1 MATFNVLLDTNV
13 FINAKYD
20 FNGASLHNLQKYC
33 DDGIACIITND
44 IITREVLHHIEAD
57 VGLLASQAKN
67 AIKNHGELVNAI
79 TVPEFDKIKAILLDA
94 PKQLSDAFN
103 SYIEDA
109 TFLPNDDL
117 SIVELFNDYFG
128 STAPFESRKEKKSEF
143 PDAAIIMSIK
153 RYLSSGDDLSLYIV
167 TDDKG
172 WHAALKDTPG
182 VFMYK
187 ELKSLLTE
195 ISRKQED
202 LYKQIVSF
210 VSEKIPPLKERATD
224 WLLDQD
230 WYFAVDE
237 LEMCVECDEIN
248 DVNVEE
254 INLILD
260 AIEYID
266 NREGYAVATLSG
278 QAKLKIGFSYIDHAE
293 EIYDREDHVWYNTIY
308 GDGITE
314 IDVPINLSVS
324 VIFPNDR
331 NDMFEFDSP
340 DFDELDARTI
350 VTIDYELTECK
361 EDLRGPYFD
370 ICPGCGQK
378 IGLHND
384 GGNGFCTNCAPEH

>member
-1 MATFNVLLDTNV
+1 M
-13 FINAKYD
+13 
-20 FNGASLHNLQKYC
+20 
-33 DDGIACIITND
+33 
-44 IITREVLHHIEAD
+44 
-57 VGLLASQAKN
+57 
-67 AIKNHGELVNAI
+67 
-79 TVPEFDKIKAILLDA
+79 
-94 PKQLSDAFN
+94 
-103 SYIEDA
+103 
-109 TFLPNDDL
+109 
-117 SIVELFNDYFG
+117 
-128 STAPFESRKEKKSEF
+128 
-143 PDAAIIMSIK
+143 
-153 RYLSSGDDLSLYIV
+153 YIV

-210 VSEKIPPLKERATD
+210 VSEKIPPLKECATD

-278 QAKLKIGFSYIDHAE
+278 KAKLKIGFSYIDHAE

-314 IDVPINLSVS
+314 IDVSINLSVS

-361 EDLRGPYFD
+361 EDLRRPYFD

-384 GGNGFCTNCAPEH
+384 GGNGFCTDCAPEH